1 MIVNTAGIVRPGPV
15 GHRMNPPGAIFI
27 TQLVCRVL
35 LGKLENWKVRTGSF
49 LQGVWWGGII
59 ARPRV
64 KYSWTI
70 SIQGWRNFFCTI
82 D

>member
-15 GHRMNPPGAIFI
+15 GHRMDPPGAIFI
-27 TQLVCRVL
+27 THLVCRVL

-49 LQGVWWGGII
+49 LQGVWWGGIK

-64 KYSWTI
+64 KYPWTDQRYI
-70 SIQGWRNFFCTI
+70 LVPV
-82 D
+82 